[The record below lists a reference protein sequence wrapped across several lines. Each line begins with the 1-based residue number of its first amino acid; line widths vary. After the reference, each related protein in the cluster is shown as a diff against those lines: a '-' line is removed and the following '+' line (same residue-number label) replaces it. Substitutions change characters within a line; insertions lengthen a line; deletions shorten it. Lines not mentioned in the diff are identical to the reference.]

1 MDEIFLKKFVGKDI
15 AVVPFSGA
23 LNAGVRVHN
32 LMKSAKADSTAK
44 QGRCTVCGRE
54 RMI

>member
-1 MDEIFLKKFVGKDI
+1 MPLAKCDCKNAYQDEHYG
-15 AVVPFSGA
+15 P
-23 LNAGVRVHN
+23 GVRVHN

-44 QGRCTVCGRE
+44 QGRCATCGKE